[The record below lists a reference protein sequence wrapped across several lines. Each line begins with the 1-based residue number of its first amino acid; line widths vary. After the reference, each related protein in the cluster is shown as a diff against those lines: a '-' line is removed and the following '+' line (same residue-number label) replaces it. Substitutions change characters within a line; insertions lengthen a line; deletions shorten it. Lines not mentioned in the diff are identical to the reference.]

1 MASPDPTLGP
11 STPALDSALGWAG
24 GLFAQLVSSRKRLV
38 AYLLSGAVLGTA
50 LAFLLPSQYTS
61 KASFI
66 TQATPAQNL
75 QGMLQGA
82 VASLGLLDRAND
94 YSPKFYADLLTSRP
108 ILLSAIQ
115 HPYEVPTSNGSRLE
129 TYLEIEG
136 FDDDPPARALERA
149 LEHLA
154 KRVSASADARTNLI
168 TLSVRARYQRLSRD
182 LARQLL
188 TALDSLNV
196 GFRQSQ
202 SRGSREFYATRVA
215 QARAELDSAEGVV
228 RRFLLENRVINS
240 PALDLEGQRLRR
252 EAEMKRTLYSTM
264 MQQYEQARLQEARNV
279 PTITVLAEPFVPVKR
294 SFPLR
299 RLFVALGALLG
310 VVVLWAQIRIGQAV
324 RRFRE
329 AEPENWEMLER
340 QIRGVRRLVRRS

>member
-24 GLFAQLVSSRKRLV
+24 GVFAQLVRSRKRLF
-38 AYLLSGAVLGTA
+38 AYLLSGAVLATA
-50 LAFLLPSQYTS
+50 IVLIMPSQYTS

-66 TQATPAQNL
+66 TQTNPTQNL

-115 HPYEVPTSNGSRLE
+115 RQYEVPAGEGSRLE
-129 TYLEIEG
+129 TYLQIEG
-136 FDDDPPARALERA
+136 FDDDPPARAVERA

-202 SRGSREFYATRVA
+202 SRGSREFYATRGV
-215 QARAELDSAEGVV
+215 QARAELDSAEGIV

-240 PALDLEGQRLRR
+240 PSLDLEVQRLKR
-252 EAEMKRTLYSTM
+252 EAEMKRTIYSTV

-279 PTITVLAEPFVPVKR
+279 PTLTVLAEPFVPVKR
-294 SFPLR
+294 SFPPR
-299 RLFVALGALLG
+299 RLFVVLGALLG
-310 VVVLWAQIRIGQAV
+310 AVVLWAQIRIGEAV
-324 RRFRE
+324 RRFRD
-329 AEPENWEMLER
+329 AEPENWEVLQR

>member
-1 MASPDPTLGP
+1 MASPDPTFGP
-11 STPALDSALGWAG
+11 TTPALDSALGWAG
-24 GLFAQLVSSRKRLV
+24 GVFARLMSSRKRLF
-38 AYLLSGAVLGTA
+38 AYVLSGAVLATA
-50 LAFLLPSQYTS
+50 IVLIMPSQYTS

-66 TQATPAQNL
+66 TQTNPTQNL

-115 HPYEVPTSNGSRLE
+115 RQYEVPAGDGSRLQ
-129 TYLEIEG
+129 TYLQIEG
-136 FDDDPPARALERA
+136 FDDDPPARGVERA

-202 SRGSREFYATRVA
+202 SRGSREFYATRGV
-215 QARAELDSAEGVV
+215 QARAELDSAEGIV

-240 PALDLEGQRLRR
+240 PSLDLEVQRLKR
-252 EAEMKRTLYSTM
+252 EAEMKRTIYSTV

-279 PTITVLAEPFVPVKR
+279 PTLTVLAEPFVPVKR
-294 SFPLR
+294 SFPPR
-299 RLFVALGALLG
+299 RLFVVLGALLG
-310 VVVLWAQIRIGQAV
+310 AVVLWAQIRIGEAV
-324 RRFRE
+324 RRFRD
-329 AEPENWEMLER
+329 AEPENWEVLQR